1 MDGFF
6 DNMIVGE
13 FNGNK
18 NYKTWNIR
26 KRYSAYYKAWHS
38 KRLPGVGLRW
48 VSLQTPFTCIG
59 GGVIKI
65 MRDMLVIV
73 VLFIAMSKIG
83 NTQELK
89 FDDGGVKLKN
99 GCYSLIL
106 LLKQKDG
113 SIIIRTVQDC
123 RGGRPIWKIFGSIR
137 L

>member
-1 MDGFF
+1 M
-6 DNMIVGE
+6 M
-13 FNGNK
+13 
-18 NYKTWNIR
+18 
-26 KRYSAYYKAWHS
+26 
-38 KRLPGVGLRW
+38 
-48 VSLQTPFTCIG
+48 
-59 GGVIKI
+59 KI

-123 RGGRPIWKIFGSIR
+123 RGGRPI
-137 L
+137 

>member
-1 MDGFF
+1 
-6 DNMIVGE
+6 MIKLLKDV
-13 FNGNK
+13 
-18 NYKTWNIR
+18 
-26 KRYSAYYKAWHS
+26 A
-38 KRLPGVGLRW
+38 
-48 VSLQTPFTCIG
+48 
-59 GGVIKI
+59 
-65 MRDMLVIV
+65 LVV
-73 VLFIAMSKIG
+73 FLFIAMSKIG

-123 RGGRPIWKIFGSIR
+123 RGGRPIWKIFGNIR

>member
-1 MDGFF
+1 M
-6 DNMIVGE
+6 M
-13 FNGNK
+13 
-18 NYKTWNIR
+18 
-26 KRYSAYYKAWHS
+26 
-38 KRLPGVGLRW
+38 
-48 VSLQTPFTCIG
+48 
-59 GGVIKI
+59 KI